1 MSGLAYETAGDGS
14 RPAVMMVHGL
24 LSSNAQWL
32 VNRDEL
38 AQRYRLVMVELW
50 GHGRSPV
57 PHDSGRYSVT
67 GYVEQFE
74 RIREELAIERW
85 ALVGQSYG
93 AGLAIR
99 YALAE
104 PERCT
109 ALIVTNSRSAFGDP
123 ARGQRRSDRA
133 PRTSPASAR
142 DLPIHPIHA
151 RRFPEA
157 VKRAMV
163 ADADGV
169 PLEAIWNGGRL
180 TRELQCSEVL
190 GELTVPLL
198 LANGVFEKAFQ
209 PEVAR
214 LRARYPLLEITD
226 LEGGHSVNIEAA
238 PEFNAKVLEFL
249 GRHEE

>member
-1 MSGLAYETAGDGS
+1 
-14 RPAVMMVHGL
+14 
-24 LSSNAQWL
+24 
-32 VNRDEL
+32 
-38 AQRYRLVMVELW
+38 
-50 GHGRSPV
+50 
-57 PHDSGRYSVT
+57 
-67 GYVEQFE
+67 
-74 RIREELAIERW
+74 
-85 ALVGQSYG
+85 
-93 AGLAIR
+93 
-99 YALAE
+99 
-104 PERCT
+104 
-109 ALIVTNSRSAFGDP
+109 
-123 ARGQRRSDRA
+123 
-133 PRTSPASAR
+133 
-142 DLPIHPIHA
+142 
-151 RRFPEA
+151 
-157 VKRAMV
+157 MV